1 MSKSIELRK
10 VSQEAWRDYLATC
23 HEIDVEHHEEL
34 LEVFMTAP
42 DLIRAALAHRDK
54 RRATKRF
61 RQRLITYGVLRKE
74 GGGPKK
80 APQGHDREEQVFLE
94 HT

>member
-54 RRATKRF
+54 RRATKR
-61 RQRLITYGVLRKE
+61 
-74 GGGPKK
+74 GGDVVEMGARGKV
-80 APQGHDREEQVFLE
+80 GM
-94 HT
+94 